1 LVKLERIVSQSLKS
15 IIKSKEAEVNKIL
28 LTGLFLCLA
37 ASFAFAQV
45 TTYAVPMNGII
56 IDVQSASSNKG
67 NIDVFLKTYTKN
79 NALRPEAVA
88 SGYGIFLEDGYMK
101 FNAESNA
108 KIAEFL
114 NQPDS
119 RLEVTVKVMIEENEI
134 LNLVSIQNK

>member
-1 LVKLERIVSQSLKS
+1 M
-15 IIKSKEAEVNKIL
+15 NKIL